1 MILTEVKTNRD
12 RKDFLNV
19 PRILYRNDSTWVCP
33 LDNDMEA
40 IFDPHKNNFHQHG
53 ETCRWILKDNDGK
66 LIGRVAAFIN
76 HQKSDTFD
84 VPTGGMGFFE
94 AIDNYEVAKFLFDT
108 AQQWLSH
115 KGMKAMQGPINF
127 GDNDRFWGLLVDGFD
142 SPSYGMNHNHPYYQ
156 HFFELYGFEKDYE
169 QISNTIDIRKPFPD
183 RFTKIADWVSQKQGY
198 SFEYC
203 KKKQL
208 NQYALQLREIYNDA
222 WQDFDNF
229 APMAEAT
236 IIERFREIK
245 PIMDEKLIWFAY
257 VNNEP
262 AAFIVILPD
271 INQLIKSLNG
281 KLNLLGKLKFIY
293 NKWKGVDRIRAVVM
307 GTKKKYQKHG
317 LESAL
322 FVKVKEYVL
331 PLNQYKKLELSWVGD
346 FNLPM
351 QAIHKA
357 TGANFAR
364 KHITYIKKF

>member
-1 MILTEVKTNRD
+1 
-12 RKDFLNV
+12 
-19 PRILYRNDSTWVCP
+19 
-33 LDNDMEA
+33 
-40 IFDPHKNNFHQHG
+40 
-53 ETCRWILKDNDGK
+53 
-66 LIGRVAAFIN
+66 
-76 HQKSDTFD
+76 
-84 VPTGGMGFFE
+84 
-94 AIDNYEVAKFLFDT
+94 
-108 AQQWLSH
+108 
-115 KGMKAMQGPINF
+115 MKAMQGPINF

-142 SPSYGMNHNHPYYQ
+142 SPSYGMNYNHPYYQ

-183 RFTKIADWVSQKQGY
+183 RFTKIADWVSRKQGY